1 MSLADH
7 CPVPNPDP
15 TQAQVRFAAVADLH
29 YGRHDPESLRPLLDD
44 ITASADALL
53 LCGDLT
59 DHGLPDEARGLA
71 REIRQRL
78 RMPVVAVF
86 GNHDH
91 ESLQAPELQTILT
104 DAGVTVLDGDACD
117 VLGVGVAGIKGFC
130 GGFGPRALGA
140 WGEAMIKQ
148 FVQEAIGEALKLE
161 TALARVSSPSRL
173 AILHYAPVASTVE
186 GEPLEIYPF
195 LGSSR
200 LEEPLNRYPVQAV
213 FHGHAHHGR
222 PEGRT
227 TKDVPVFN
235 VSLPLL
241 RRVQPERPFRLLT
254 VKV

>member
-1 MSLADH
+1 VGLVSTT
-7 CPVPNPDP
+7 DP
-15 TQAQVRFAAVADLH
+15 SRTEVRFAAVADLH
-29 YGRHDPESLRPLLDD
+29 FGRHEPETLRPVFDD
-44 ITASADALL
+44 IAADADALV

-59 DHGLPDEARGLA
+59 DHGQPEEARGLA

-78 RMPVVAVF
+78 RLPIVAVF

-91 ESLQAPELQTILT
+91 ESHQAADVQAILT

-117 VLGVGVAGIKGFC
+117 VLGVGVAGAKGFC

-140 WGEAMIKQ
+140 WGEPMIKQ
-148 FVQEAIGEALKLE
+148 FVQEAIAEALKLE
-161 TALARVSSPSRL
+161 TALARVTSPHRL
-173 AILHYAPVASTVE
+173 AVLHYSPVASTVE

-200 LEEPLNRYPVQAV
+200 LEEPLNRYPVTAV

-227 TKDVPVFN
+227 TRDVPVFN

-241 RRVQPERPFRLLT
+241 RRVQPDRPFRVFS
-254 VKV
+254 VKL